1 MGVMGSESR
10 VIGEMVVVEGTKIM
24 DVVEVEAELVED
36 HVGAMID
43 GNREVM
49 TEAVSV
55 EAMST
60 VGLATRRGKDVS
72 TGAEGHTL
80 PRYVKIHR

>member
-24 DVVEVEAELVED
+24 DVVEVED